1 MKKYVLLLLAGFILS
16 SCAQDIVISYDSEAQ
31 KTGDIFIKPDK
42 PLMRTNLSLNDK
54 MMFEN
59 KAVKSIRLEGLP
71 VGPHKIDLTSNC
83 IIYKEKPDITYET
96 VVKENKT
103 QEEKLETPGFS
114 TGVYVAGAVIILT
127 PALLL
132 AF

>member
-1 MKKYVLLLLAGFILS
+1 
-16 SCAQDIVISYDSEAQ
+16 
-31 KTGDIFIKPDK
+31 
-42 PLMRTNLSLNDK
+42 MRTNLSLNDK

-59 KAVKSIRLEGLP
+59 KAVKSIRLEDLP

-83 IIYKEKPDITYET
+83 VIYKEKPDITYET

-103 QEEKLETPGFS
+103 QEEKLKTPGFS
-114 TGVYVAGAVIILT
+114 TGVYVAGAIIILT